1 MNWTEVWQLLSPATE
16 AVLSGG
22 LYYMSLLAIGMGI
35 GILTGFFGVGGGF
48 LVVPILNVMLG
59 IRYEIAVGSSL
70 SFIIG
75 TSFAGLLK
83 QHTAG
88 NVHFGVAGYLVAG
101 SVLGAVLGDSLQMF
115 LLHGLAGG
123 NTALFTVFMHSIFI
137 VVLVGTIF
145 AMRSSN
151 NSAGADTA
159 ASRQALKDP
168 AMKDRAEAPLLARIG
183 PPPKFH
189 ISEWAELGFSVPGTF
204 LVGALIGVFTGLLG
218 IGGGVLLVPVL
229 LGLFGLSHQKAAGT
243 SLGII
248 FATAVVAVLKKSLSA
263 VPKVSLP
270 MTLILLV
277 ASVIGVQLGVYLV
290 KRVSG
295 SGFRRLFVY
304 VLLAAI
310 AMIAVDFT
318 LTLLSSNLL

>member
-1 MNWTEVWQLLSPATE
+1 MDWFEVWRLLSPTVDAALT
-16 AVLSGG
+16 GG
-22 LYYMSLLAIGMGI
+22 YYYVSLLAIGLGI

-48 LVVPILNVMLG
+48 LVVPILNVALG

-83 QHTAG
+83 QHKLG
-88 NVHFGVAGYLVAG
+88 NVHFSVAGYIVAG

-115 LLHGLAGG
+115 LLTGLAGG
-123 NTALFTVFMHSIFI
+123 NTAVFTVYMHSIFI
-137 VVLVGTIF
+137 IVLLGTIR
-145 AMRSSN
+145 AMRSSGKARS
-151 NSAGADTA
+151 SAV
-159 ASRQALKDP
+159 S
-168 AMKDRAEAPLLARIG
+168 EAPLLARFG

-189 ISEWAELGFSVPGTF
+189 IREWDQLGFSVPGTF
-204 LVGALIGVFTGLLG
+204 IVGALIGVFTGLLG

-243 SLGII
+243 SLAII
-248 FATAVVAVLKKSLSA
+248 FATAMVAVIKKGFSE
-263 VPKVSLP
+263 VPKVNLP
-270 MTLILLV
+270 LTLILLV
-277 ASVIGVQLGVYLV
+277 ASVIGVQLGVFFV

-310 AMIAVDFT
+310 VMIAID
-318 LTLLSSNLL
+318 LSITLLSSGL

>member
-1 MNWTEVWQLLSPATE
+1 MDWNELWQLLSPSIGA
-16 AVLSGG
+16 ALSGG
-22 LYYMSLLAIGMGI
+22 SYYMALLAIGMVI

-48 LVVPILNVMLG
+48 LVVPILNVLLG
-59 IRYEIAVGSSL
+59 IHYEIAVGSSL

-83 QHTAG
+83 QHKIG
-88 NVHFGVAGYLVAG
+88 NVDFRVAGYIVAG
-101 SVLGAVLGDSLQMF
+101 SVLGAVLGDSLQMY
-115 LLHGLAGG
+115 LLNGLAGG

-145 AMRSSN
+145 AMRTPRN
-151 NSAGADTA
+151 PGG
-159 ASRQALKDP
+159 
-168 AMKDRAEAPLLARIG
+168 RAQSPLLARIG
-183 PPPKFH
+183 PSPKFY
-189 ISEWAELGFSVPGTF
+189 IEEWGQRGFSIPGTF
-204 LVGALIGVFTGLLG
+204 LVGGLIGVFTGLLG

-229 LGLFGLSHQKAAGT
+229 LGLFGLAHQKAAGT
-243 SLGII
+243 SLAII
-248 FATAVVAVLKKSLSA
+248 FATAVAAVIKKGFSE

-270 MTLILLV
+270 LTLTLLI
-277 ASVIGVQLGVYLV
+277 ASVIGVQLGVFFV

-310 AMIAVDFT
+310 AMIAVDLIST
-318 LTLLSSNLL
+318 LIELPN

>member
-1 MNWTEVWQLLSPATE
+1 MDWIEVWQLLSPATE
-16 AVLSGG
+16 AALSGG
-22 LYYMSLLAIGMGI
+22 SYYVSLLAIGLGI

-59 IRYEIAVGSSL
+59 VRYEIAVGSSL

-75 TSFAGLLK
+75 TSFAGLLRQRK
-83 QHTAG
+83 AG

-115 LLHGLAGG
+115 LLNGIAGG

-151 NSAGADTA
+151 NSSEADTA
-159 ASRQALKDP
+159 ATKKA
-168 AMKDRAEAPLLARIG
+168 AVNDRSDAPLLAKIG

-189 ISEWAELGFSVPGTF
+189 IVEWAGFGFSVPGTF

-243 SLGII
+243 SLAII
-248 FATAVVAVLKKSLSA
+248 FATAVVAVIKKSLSA

-310 AMIAVDFT
+310 AMIVTDLV
-318 LTLLSSNLL
+318 LTYVNLS